1 MGTEGL
7 RRITADERVARHAG
21 FWWGLAEG
29 VAFFIVPD
37 VYISA
42 AMLFSYRA
50 GIVAWA
56 ASIAG
61 SLVAVV
67 VIRVLMLLSAV
78 DYRRFLDAVPGI
90 SGSLIERVSFA
101 VSTAGLPY
109 TPLLVLGGVPLK
121 VYAAAAFASGVSLG
135 AALLWT
141 VFARVVRIAPTVLGI
156 AAVRGVFR
164 RRIDEHPGAWLGALA
179 LFWGAFYIFYF
190 RRMGFSSR

>member
-1 MGTEGL
+1 MRAERL
-7 RRITADERVARHAG
+7 PRIAADERIARHAG

-29 VAFFIVPD
+29 VAFFVVPD

-42 AMLFSYRA
+42 AMLLSYRA
-50 GIVAWA
+50 GVAAWG

-67 VIRVLMLLSAV
+67 AIRVLMLVSAV
-78 DYRRFLDAVPGI
+78 DYLGFLDAVPGI
-90 SGSLIERVSFA
+90 SGSLIERVS
-101 VSTAGLPY
+101 STVGAAGLPY

-141 VFARVVRIAPTVLGI
+141 VFARVVRIAPTVL
-156 AAVRGVFR
+156 ALAVVRGVFR
-164 RRIDEHPGAWLGALA
+164 RRIDEHPGAWLSALV
-179 LFWGAFYIFYF
+179 LCWVVFYVFYF
-190 RRMGFSSR
+190 RRMGFVSP